1 MPKATITCYCGSCS
15 ITLADGEATCLFQ
28 CGCNSCRQKIQFG
41 QANGGRECSPLPK
54 LVYVPSLIDAVDGQ
68 HFIWFPG
75 PSSFLGQGTTT
86 LQRSLKTKH
95 FLEPPHPSRDCLVLP
110 IVLPPL
116 GRSPWPPP
124 DMYRSGWT

>member
-75 PSSFLGQGTTT
+75 PDLNRHGRNGRGILSSLHYGITQHNP
-86 LQRSLKTKH
+86 R
-95 FLEPPHPSRDCLVLP
+95 
-110 IVLPPL
+110 
-116 GRSPWPPP
+116 
-124 DMYRSGWT
+124 